1 MPAIVAA
8 PSQAVPQVGRDPA
21 VITEWNAIASRT
33 ISTENATPVPASPL
47 FFAFTS
53 IAMHDAVAAIEG
65 DFEPYLE
72 QPRAHAHASP
82 DVAAATAAHR
92 VLRHYFPASAEN
104 LDADYAAFL
113 ADVPN
118 GVGKVHG
125 TRVGLAAADALIA
138 LRADDDFTTVH
149 PIEVEPG
156 IGVWEPTPP
165 GFAPMAV
172 SWLGFV
178 TPFVLD
184 SPTSIPLPG
193 PDPVDSAE
201 YAVDY
206 EEVKAKGALTGSTR
220 TDDETATALFWMHAR
235 RPGRAVQRGDADR
248 DRRAWPGHQ
257 PDRPCVRAAR
267 HVDFGCQHLLLVREV
282 ELRLLAPG
290 DRDTRGG
297 RRQPRDADGCHV
309 DAPGRHSA
317 VPRLHERPC
326 LRERLRL
333 RGLRL
338 PVRRRHDRHRRPL
351 DRAGQT

>member
-1 MPAIVAA
+1 MSLHPAKTVTASLAAMACLLVPAIVAA

-92 VLRHYFPASAEN
+92 VLRHYFPASAET

-118 GVGKVHG
+118 GCKVHG

-172 SWLGFV
+172 RGWASSRRSYS
-178 TPFVLD
+178 TRRRR
-184 SPTSIPLPG
+184 SPCPG
-193 PDPVDSAE
+193 PIP
-201 YAVDY
+201 
-206 EEVKAKGALTGSTR
+206 STPPS
-220 TDDETATALFWMHAR
+220 TPSTTR
-235 RPGRAVQRGDADR
+235 RSR
-248 DRRAWPGHQ
+248 RRA
-257 PDRPCVRAAR
+257 R
-267 HVDFGCQHLLLVREV
+267 
-282 ELRLLAPG
+282 
-290 DRDTRGG
+290 
-297 RRQPRDADGCHV
+297 
-309 DAPGRHSA
+309 
-317 VPRLHERPC
+317 
-326 LRERLRL
+326 
-333 RGLRL
+333 
-338 PVRRRHDRHRRPL
+338 
-351 DRAGQT
+351 